1 MSTTKRN
8 RVVWDELR
16 GQIEALPRGRVVRV
30 PRGHLPHPRDA
41 GARLTTTWPAGQIAD
56 YAIDGKPGE
65 APVVVREFANYF
77 EAFLDG
83 VSLTTQAA
91 DAAASS
97 PTAAMY
103 LGGALLGGAI
113 GSSVSNKRESVLVG
127 AALGMLFGALVD
139 VTLNSGGGRRG
150 EGGAP
155 T

>member
-1 MSTTKRN
+1 MSTTKDN
-8 RVVWDELR
+8 WVVWDELR
-16 GQIEALPRGRVVRV
+16 DQIEALPRGRAVRI
-30 PRGHLPHPRDA
+30 PRGHTPHPRDA

-65 APVVVREFANYF
+65 APVVIREFEDHF
-77 EAFLDG
+77 EVFLDG
-83 VSLTTQAA
+83 VSLTTHAA

-113 GSSVSNKRESVLVG
+113 GSSVSNKRESLLVG

-139 VTLNSGGGRRG
+139 VTLNNGSGRQG
-150 EGGAP
+150 
-155 T
+155 